1 MFQRYR
7 YNKKHNDMAKLYSK
21 KSLVNSSKMPKN
33 STIKFL
39 LAYSQALKVVKVG
52 RMNIELIAN

>member
-1 MFQRYR
+1 MFETYR

-21 KSLVNSSKMPKN
+21 KSLVNSNKMPKK

-39 LAYSQALKVVKVG
+39 LAYSQALRVIQVG
-52 RMNIELIAN
+52 KMKFECIAN

>member
-1 MFQRYR
+1 MFESYR

-21 KSLVNSSKMPKN
+21 KSLLNSRKMPQK

-39 LAYSQALKVVKVG
+39 LAYSQALQVIKVG
-52 RMNIELIAN
+52 KMNIELIAN

>member
-1 MFQRYR
+1 
-7 YNKKHNDMAKLYSK
+7 MAKLYSK
-21 KSLVNSSKMPKN
+21 KSFANSNKMPKK

-39 LAYSQALKVVKVG
+39 LAYSQALKVIKVG

>member
-1 MFQRYR
+1 MFESYR

-21 KSLVNSSKMPKN
+21 RSLVNSSKMPKK
-33 STIKFL
+33 STVKFL
-39 LAYSQALKVVKVG
+39 LAYSQALQVIKVG

>member
-1 MFQRYR
+1 MFERYR

-21 KSLVNSSKMPKN
+21 KSLVNSNTMPKK

-39 LAYSQALKVVKVG
+39 LAYSQALQVIQVG
-52 RMNIELIAN
+52 KMKFECIAN

>member
-1 MFQRYR
+1 
-7 YNKKHNDMAKLYSK
+7 MAKLYSK